1 MGGLTEGAAART
13 STSRELP
20 TGEPSRKLD
29 EMALG
34 GVKLQKKTHTTY
46 EQKQNK
52 IQARVPFFGVV
63 RGRGQQKEQVKM
75 NK

>member
-1 MGGLTEGAAART
+1 MGVGGTEGAAART

-52 IQARVPFFGVV
+52 IQARVPFFWCCERSRAAKGA
-63 RGRGQQKEQVKM
+63 GKNE
-75 NK
+75 